1 MSAHEVIRALRQGWL
16 FRLPGEP
23 SVYWNPGAAIP
34 AGHMEIWGVEDGRL
48 VWRLVPI
55 PKEHEERILD
65 AAWGIRRAAV
75 KALRA

>member
-1 MSAHEVIRALRQGWL
+1 MTMSCRT
-16 FRLPGEP
+16 
-23 SVYWNPGAAIP
+23 AAIP